1 MYILASFQYSL
12 HLELAITDL
21 IERGITRE
29 HLFAVPLE
37 VRGETREIF
46 DTIHHADGVSM
57 FDGAAILGAAL
68 MTLGVIYGFVH
79 EWGPVIWGL
88 AGLVGGFGLGF
99 VIDYL
104 NGIKRHSKKNRR
116 REQLSE
122 VIIMV
127 KCNASQVDLVKQ
139 VFWGHQA
146 LGLGVL
152 PGKKPA

>member
-21 IERGITRE
+21 VERGITRE

-37 VRGETREIF
+37 VRGETREIL
-46 DTIHHADGVSM
+46 DTDHHADGLSM

-79 EWGPVIWGL
+79 EWGPIIWGL

-104 NGIKRHSKKNRR
+104 IGKKKHTKNKR

-127 KCNASQVDLVKQ
+127 KCDASQVDLVKK

-146 LGLGVL
+146 LGLGVI